1 MEIRNEYYNEH
12 LKERCRE
19 VPEDAL
25 LSIIEEFSSIAKF
38 YLSTEIHID
47 DIKKINGAMLDILKR
62 GRFQWLP
69 LYLVGEAYTKGSLG
83 ELGGTT
89 KLSVRNIYIWL
100 TQMEEKMRNIDA
112 GYQSKIDDELRAS
125 DERVYMEHQAHNV
138 RFGTALCIKLAWVYE
153 GRITADEW
161 EKYTLDAI
169 VEKLKEGYTD
179 KTLLPS
185 KIFTTIEND

>member
-1 MEIRNEYYNEH
+1 MEIKNEYYSGH

-19 VPEDAL
+19 VPEETLID
-25 LSIIEEFSSIAKF
+25 IIEEFSSIAKF

-47 DIKKINGAMLDILKR
+47 DIKKINGAILDILKH

-112 GYQSKIDDELRAS
+112 GYQSKIDNERRAN
-125 DERVYMEHQAHNV
+125 DERVYMEHQSHNV

-153 GRITADEW
+153 GRIKANDW
-161 EKYTLDAI
+161 DKYTLDAI
-169 VEKLKEGYTD
+169 AEKLKEGYSD

-185 KIFTTIEND
+185 KIYIPIEAD